1 MCLSSDP
8 VVCLV
13 NAESSNA
20 VKMDLIS
27 LCVTFWQMYSL
38 LETLTFPGITGSDR
52 WLVKMCIIVLVFP
65 HCCLPCFHLEEMFPF
80 AAWKQAAGQQQVSL
94 FLVVRSL
101 KPPLYYYYYF
111 IFFPSTMRQSTPI
124 AQIMVYHHMFKEIMG
139 ALQFI
144 LSFSVCLACNFTPL
158 PVPF

>member
-8 VVCLV
+8 VICLV
-13 NAESSNA
+13 NAESSNS
-20 VKMDLIS
+20 VKMDFIS
-27 LCVTFWQMYSL
+27 LRVTFCQIYSL
-38 LETLTFPGITGSDR
+38 LETFPGFTGSDR
-52 WLVKMCIIVLVFP
+52 WLTAMSAVVKMCIIVLVFP
-65 HCCLPCFHLEEMFPF
+65 HCCLPRFHLEEMFPF

-101 KPPLYYYYYF
+101 KPPLYYYYYHET
-111 IFFPSTMRQSTPI
+111 INPY

-144 LSFSVCLACNFTPL
+144 LSFSVCLACHFTPL
-158 PVPF
+158 PVPFLFF